1 LAFGCRA
8 TERKVSTHSPGKAL
22 VVYEIRRH
30 VFPTAP
36 SPTTTHLIACIL
48 TGSCSH
54 LQRKRDKGKAGRR
67 CVVKRVSS
75 AHNVR
80 CEHNELANSA
90 RWERVHGRKEC
101 SSESQCRVSAKPI
114 VEAVVRA
121 CHPSNPRPPPPS
133 WPEGALRSA
142 APPLNHRVPP
152 CRSLSLRS
160 HAHIHT
166 RVASPRHPHRA
177 HPQQD
182 GGAIAQQRRGLL
194 SRNIPP
200 PCARAEEGRCHP
212 TRAMGKGL
220 RVSKS
225 TSEFHQLVCAWPGP
239 TAGVSGGGAR
249 VRQHRVCMRLMCC
262 V

>member
-1 LAFGCRA
+1 LACGCRA

-54 LQRKRDKGKAGRR
+54 FQRARGTRARQGGG
-67 CVVKRVSS
+67 VVKRVSS

-101 SSESQCRVSAKPI
+101 SSERRCRVSAKPI

-121 CHPSNPRPPPPS
+121 CPPSNPRPPPHL
-133 WPEGALRSA
+133 GLKVHCCLQ
-142 APPLNHRVPP
+142 PPLNHRMPP

-166 RVASPRHPHRA
+166 RVASSRHPHRA

-182 GGAIAQQRRGLL
+182 GGSIAQQRRGLP

-200 PCARAEEGRCHP
+200 PRARAEEGRCHP
-212 TRAMGKGL
+212 TRAMGKG
-220 RVSKS
+220 VACEQVQP
-225 TSEFHQLVCAWPGP
+225 SEFQQLVCAWPGP

-249 VRQHRVCMRLMCC
+249 VRQHRVCMRLMSC